1 MIERFSVS
9 VSADLLEK
17 FDDYLARRGYVS
29 RSEAIRDLIRN
40 TLIEDSIEEDSNELV
55 FGTIT
60 MIYDH
65 EVRGITERIT
75 HIQHSYVGEIR
86 SAVHVHIDSRN
97 CLEVVIF
104 HGKAKKLRE
113 IVDKL
118 SGLKGVKNVKFV
130 FTTPQP

>member
-1 MIERFSVS
+1 MIERFSIS
-9 VSADLLEK
+9 LKGELLEK
-17 FDDYLARRGYVS
+17 FDDYIKRKGYVT
-29 RSEAIRDLIRN
+29 RSEAIRDLIRD
-40 TLIEDSIEEDSNELV
+40 TLIEDSIEKDSEERV

-65 EVRGITERIT
+65 EVKGITEKIT

-86 SAVHVHIDSRN
+86 AAVHVHIDRKN
-97 CLEVVIF
+97 CLEVVIY

-118 SGLKGVKNVKFV
+118 SGIKGVKNVRFV

>member
-1 MIERFSVS
+1 MLGRFTVS
-9 VSADLLEK
+9 MDDMLLK
-17 FDDYLARRGYVS
+17 RFDSFIKKKGYVS
-29 RSEAIRDLIRN
+29 RSEAIRDLVRN
-40 TLIEDSIEEDSNELV
+40 ALIEDAIDTDENAEI

-65 EVRGITERIT
+65 EVKGITDKIT
-75 HIQHSYVGEIR
+75 HIQHYYLREIR
-86 SAVHVHIDSRN
+86 SAVHVHIDRRN

-118 SGLKGVKNVKFV
+118 SPLKGVKNVRFV
-130 FTTPQP
+130 FTRAEP

>member
-1 MIERFSVS
+1 MLERFTVS
-9 VSADLLEK
+9 MEEALLKK
-17 FDDYLARRGYVS
+17 FERYIKRRGYVS
-29 RSEAIRDLIRN
+29 RSEAVRDLIRN
-40 TLIEDSIEEDSNELV
+40 TLIEDAIEENENTEI

-65 EVRGITERIT
+65 EVKGITDRIT
-75 HIQHSYVGEIR
+75 HIQHGYLREIR
-86 SAVHVHIDSRN
+86 SAVHVHVDRKN

-118 SGLKGVKNVKFV
+118 STMKGVKNVRFV
-130 FTTPQP
+130 FTRVEP

>member
-1 MIERFSVS
+1 MLGRFTISMDS
-9 VSADLLEK
+9 TLLKK
-17 FDDYLARRGYVS
+17 FDSLIRKKGYVS

-40 TLIEDSIEEDSNELV
+40 ALIEDSIDTDENAEI

-65 EVRGITERIT
+65 EVKGITDKIT
-75 HIQHSYVGEIR
+75 HTQHQYLEEIR
-86 SAVHVHIDSRN
+86 SAIHVHVDRRN

-118 SGLKGVKNVKFV
+118 SSLKGVKNVRFV
-130 FTTPQP
+130 FTRVEP